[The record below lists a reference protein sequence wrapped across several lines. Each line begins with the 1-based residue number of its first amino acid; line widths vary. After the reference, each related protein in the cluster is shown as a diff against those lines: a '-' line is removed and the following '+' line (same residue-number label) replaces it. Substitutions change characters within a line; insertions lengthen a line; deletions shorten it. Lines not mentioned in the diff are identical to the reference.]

1 MFRGPYSVP
10 MVIHHIEGRVLTIE
24 VSTPADVGDM
34 NMHCTANFGKARE
47 GTVYM
52 VVDILH

>member
-1 MFRGPYSVP
+1 MHNWYLVP

-47 GTVYM
+47 GAVYM